1 MSRGAVAMEPS
12 LVGDHMRDL
21 LGEEA
26 VLLSELEALLER
38 ETDAL
43 KADDLPEIEHIGRER
58 HRCIESLMRIDSER
72 RVACRMLGL
81 TDDKHQFER
90 LLDRCDATGSLK
102 SRWQAGLETAARCKD
117 RNERNGAVVAAKL
130 RRVEALL
137 MTVRG
142 GPDSIAP
149 VYGSGGLRS
158 LAARGLELG
167 CA

>member
-1 MSRGAVAMEPS
+1 MDLALVAE
-12 LVGDHMRDL
+12 HMQSL

-26 VLLSELEALLER
+26 VLLSQLEGLLDR
-38 ETDAL
+38 ETEAL
-43 KADDLPEIEHIGRER
+43 KADDLAVIEHIGHER

-72 RVACRMLGL
+72 SVACRMLGL
-81 TDDKHQFER
+81 ADGRTQFEQ
-90 LLDRCDATGSLK
+90 LLDRCDASGWLK
-102 SRWQAGLETAARCKD
+102 SRWLAGLEIAARCKD
-117 RNERNGAVVAAKL
+117 RNERNGAVVSAKL

-142 GPDSIAP
+142 GQNSVAP
-149 VYGSGGLRS
+149 VYASSGQRG

>member
-1 MSRGAVAMEPS
+1 
-12 LVGDHMRDL
+12 VGDGMDPTLVAEHMRSL

-26 VLLSELEALLER
+26 VLLSQLEALLDR

-43 KADDLPEIEHIGRER
+43 KADDLLEIEHIGRER
-58 HRCIESLMRIDSER
+58 HRCIEALMRIDSER

-81 TDDKHQFER
+81 ADDHGQFER
-90 LLDRCDATGSLK
+90 LLDHCDASGSLK
-102 SRWQAGLETAARCKD
+102 SRWQAGLEIAARCKD
-117 RNERNGAVVAAKL
+117 RNDRNGAVVAAKL

-142 GPDSIAP
+142 GQDTVAP
-149 VYGSGGLRS
+149 VYGASGMRT
-158 LAARGLELG
+158 LAAQGLELG

>member
-1 MSRGAVAMEPS
+1 MDPS

-26 VLLSELEALLER
+26 VLLSELEALLGR
-38 ETDAL
+38 ETEAL

-58 HRCIESLMRIDSER
+58 HRCVEALMRIDSER

-81 TDDKHQFER
+81 ADEKHQFEK
-90 LLDRCDATGSLK
+90 LLDRCDTTGSLK
-102 SRWQAGLETAARCKD
+102 SRWHSGLEIAARCKD
-117 RNERNGAVVAAKL
+117 MNERNGAVVTAKM

-142 GPDSIAP
+142 GQDTVAP
-149 VYGSGGLRS
+149 VYGASGLRP